1 MGYHRFTRAMGL
13 FGKVIAET
21 LRTVPLSITA
31 ATLTLSDVHEGR
43 TLLANRAAGITF
55 TLPDA
60 SGSGRKFRI
69 VLGTTITSNQLRVNV
84 NGATNYMRG
93 FALGVTDTAGTA
105 LAWVTANTGTVSSE
119 SDRVDLNGTTQGGRV
134 GDTIELEDIADN
146 VWAVKVFVAGSGT
159 EATPFSAAV

>member
-1 MGYHRFTRAMGL
+1 MGFHRFSRAIGM
-13 FGKVIAET
+13 FGKLISET
-21 LRTVPLSITA
+21 IRTVPLSITA
-31 ATLTLSDVHEGR
+31 ATLTLSDLHEGR

-60 SGSGRKFRI
+60 SGSGKKFRI
-69 VLGTTITSNQLRVNV
+69 VLGTTITSNQLRVNA

-105 LAWVTANTGTVSSE
+105 LAFVTANTGTVATE
-119 SDRVDLNGTTQGGRV
+119 SDRIDLNGTTQGGRV